1 MNEDVHQLKR
11 VTNNEIES
19 LIDAKENNLRTIQQS
34 VNKFRE
40 NISKAIGKILN
51 TNNLFKQFNIK
62 H

>member
-40 NISKAIGKILN
+40 NISKAIG
-51 TNNLFKQFNIK
+51 
-62 H
+62 